1 MAERRVNVGWAEGLH
16 ARPASIF
23 VRAATASGIPVTIA
37 KADGNP
43 VNAAS
48 MLAVLGLGAQGGEE
62 IVLAS
67 DAEGSDAA
75 LDRLAK
81 LVAEGLEELRD
92 RLKHSGHHAA
102 EPRRPFPG
110 GAAQPFSVRRPEI
123 LRMSPRTPRHAHGN
137 NTHRNSRHAKR
148 GSRNRPLANI
158 PLCIRRPC

>member
-23 VRAATASGIPVTIA
+23 VRSATATGVPVTIA
-37 KADGNP
+37 KAGGDP

-67 DAEGSDAA
+67 DAEGADAA

-81 LVAEGLEELRD
+81 LVSEGLEEL
-92 RLKHSGHHAA
+92 
-102 EPRRPFPG
+102 
-110 GAAQPFSVRRPEI
+110 PE
-123 LRMSPRTPRHAHGN
+123 TV
-137 NTHRNSRHAKR
+137 
-148 GSRNRPLANI
+148 
-158 PLCIRRPC
+158 

>member
-37 KADGNP
+37 KAAGTP
-43 VNAAS
+43 VNAGS

-67 DAEGSDAA
+67 DAEGAEVA

-81 LVAEGLEELRD
+81 LVAEGLEEL
-92 RLKHSGHHAA
+92 
-102 EPRRPFPG
+102 
-110 GAAQPFSVRRPEI
+110 PE
-123 LRMSPRTPRHAHGN
+123 TV
-137 NTHRNSRHAKR
+137 
-148 GSRNRPLANI
+148 
-158 PLCIRRPC
+158 

>member
-23 VRAATASGIPVTIA
+23 VRAATASGIPVTIS

-67 DAEGSDAA
+67 EADDSEAA

-81 LVAEGLEELRD
+81 LVAEGLEEL
-92 RLKHSGHHAA
+92 
-102 EPRRPFPG
+102 
-110 GAAQPFSVRRPEI
+110 PE
-123 LRMSPRTPRHAHGN
+123 TV
-137 NTHRNSRHAKR
+137 
-148 GSRNRPLANI
+148 
-158 PLCIRRPC
+158 